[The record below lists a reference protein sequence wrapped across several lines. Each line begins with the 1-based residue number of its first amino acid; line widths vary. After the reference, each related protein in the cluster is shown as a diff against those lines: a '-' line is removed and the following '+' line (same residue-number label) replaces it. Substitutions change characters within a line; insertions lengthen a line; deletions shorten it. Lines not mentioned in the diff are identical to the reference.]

1 MPLLDRV
8 AEHLRTARTEN
19 LPERIRDAVIRQ
31 QDQSEILIGWVQLAV
46 VLVFAVLYLVAPAPV
61 NAEVMFDPVPF
72 VLAVYFAFT
81 ILRLI
86 LAHRYRLRAPV
97 LALSVVLDM
106 ALLMVTIWSFHIKYM
121 QPPSFYLKA
130 PTLLYIFIFI
140 ALRALRF
147 QANYV
152 LLAGLTAVVGWLTLV
167 AYASAKG
174 GLVTRDYIDYMT
186 SNTILLGA
194 EFDKVISITLVTLI
208 LAFAIT
214 RARVMLIGAV
224 VKETE
229 ARELSRFFD
238 ADVARQITDA
248 ETEIE
253 AGQGVIRHGAVVM
266 VDIRGF
272 TVLAGKT
279 AARDLMQV
287 LGEYQARI
295 VPMIQNAGGNIDKFM
310 GDGIMATFG
319 AAKPS
324 ETAAADAL
332 RAVEAICEEA
342 RHWARD
348 RAAKGL
354 EPIAIGASAAAGS
367 LLFGAV
373 GEETRLEYTV
383 IGDPV
388 NVAAKLEKQNKVE
401 GSVAI
406 TNLATYELAKAQGY
420 RPAPGH
426 EILRDR
432 RLEGVEAPQDLVVL
446 ARAAHR
452 AGQAEALPPA

>member
-1 MPLLDRV
+1 MPLLDTIV
-8 AEHLRTARTEN
+8 GHLRAARTEN

-46 VLVFAVLYLVAPAPV
+46 VIVFAALYLVAPAPV
-61 NAEVMFDPVPF
+61 NAEVGFDPVPY
-72 VLAVYFAFT
+72 VLGVYFAFT
-81 ILRLI
+81 ILRLL
-86 LAHRYRLRAPV
+86 LAHRYRLPALV
-97 LALSVVLDM
+97 LALSVILDM

-152 LLAGLTAVVGWLTLV
+152 LLAGLTAVLGWLTLV
-167 AYASAKG
+167 AYALSEG

-194 EFDKVISITLVTLI
+194 EFDKVISIAVVTLI

-248 ETEIE
+248 ETKIE
-253 AGQGVIRHGAVVM
+253 AGQGVIREGAVVM

-272 TVLAGKT
+272 TILAGQLP
-279 AARDLMQV
+279 ARDLMQV

-295 VPMIQNAGGNIDKFM
+295 VPTIQDAGGIIDKFM

-319 AAKPS
+319 AARPS
-324 ETAAADAL
+324 ATAAADAL
-332 RAVEAICEEA
+332 RAVQAICEEA
-342 RHWARD
+342 AHWARD
-348 RAAKGL
+348 RAAKGQA
-354 EPIAIGASAAAGS
+354 PISVGASVAAGP

-373 GEETRLEYTV
+373 GDETRLEYTV

-401 GSVAI
+401 GSSAI

-432 RLEGVEAPQDLVVL
+432 RLEGVEEPQDLVVL
-446 ARAAHR
+446 VRPVP
-452 AGQAEALPPA
+452 QAESAAAPPSA

>member
-1 MPLLDRV
+1 MSLRDMI
-8 AEHLRTARTEN
+8 AEHLRASRTEN

-31 QDQSEILIGWVQLAV
+31 QDQSEILIGWVQLSV
-46 VLVFAVLYLVAPAPV
+46 VLVFAALYFVAPAPV
-61 NAEVMFDPVPF
+61 NAEVIFDPVPYA
-72 VLAVYFAFT
+72 LGVYFAFT
-81 ILRLI
+81 ILRLF
-86 LAHRYRLRAPV
+86 LAHRYRLPAPV
-97 LALSVVLDM
+97 LALSVILDM

-152 LLAGLTAVVGWLTLV
+152 LLAGLTAVVGWLALV
-167 AYASAKG
+167 AYASLGG

-194 EFDKVISITLVTLI
+194 EFDKIISIALVTLI

-253 AGQGVIRHGAVVM
+253 AGQGVIRDGAVVM

-272 TVLAGKT
+272 TILAGNLP
-279 AARDLMQV
+279 ARDLMQV
-287 LGEYQARI
+287 LGEYQACI
-295 VPMIQNAGGNIDKFM
+295 VPTIQDAGGNIDKFM

-319 AAKPS
+319 ATKPS

-332 RAVEAICEEA
+332 RAVDAICEEA
-342 RHWARD
+342 ARWARD
-348 RAAKGL
+348 RAAQGQD
-354 EPIAIGASAAAGS
+354 PIAIGASVAAGP

-373 GEETRLEYTV
+373 GDETRLEYTV
-383 IGDPV
+383 IGDAV

-401 GSVAI
+401 GSAAI
-406 TNLATYELAKAQGY
+406 TNLATYELAKEQGY
-420 RPAPGH
+420 RPAHGH

-432 RLEGVEAPQDLVVL
+432 RLEGVEEPQDLVVL
-446 ARAAHR
+446 ARATGR
-452 AGQAEALPPA
+452 AEQTEAMPPA

>member
-1 MPLLDRV
+1 MPLLDRIL
-8 AEHLRTARTEN
+8 AHLRAARTEN

-31 QDQSEILIGWVQLAV
+31 QDESEILIGWVQLAV
-46 VLVFAVLYLVAPAPV
+46 VVVFAALYVIAPAPV
-61 NAEVMFDPVPF
+61 NSEVRFDPVPY
-72 VLAVYFAFT
+72 VLVVYFAFT
-81 ILRLI
+81 ILRLL
-86 LAHRYRLRAPV
+86 LAHRYRLPAPV

-152 LLAGLTAVVGWLTLV
+152 LLAGLTAVLGWLTLV
-167 AYASAKG
+167 AYASFEG

-194 EFDKVISITLVTLI
+194 EFDKIISISMVTLI

-253 AGQGVIRHGAVVM
+253 AGQGVIRDGAVVM

-272 TVLAGKT
+272 TILAGNLT
-279 AARDLMQV
+279 ARGLMQV

-295 VPMIQNAGGNIDKFM
+295 VPTIQDAGGNIDKFM

-324 ETAAADAL
+324 DTAAADAL
-332 RAVEAICEEA
+332 RAVDAICAEA
-342 RHWARD
+342 EHWARE
-348 RAAKGL
+348 RAAEGK
-354 EPIAIGASAAAGS
+354 EPILIGASVAAGP

-373 GEETRLEYTV
+373 GDETRLEYTV
-383 IGDPV
+383 IGDAV
-388 NVAAKLEKQNKVE
+388 NVAAKLEKQNKEE
-401 GSVAI
+401 GSAAI

-420 RPAPGH
+420 QPVPGH

-432 RLEGVEAPQDLVVL
+432 RIEGVEDPQDLVVL
-446 ARAAHR
+446 ARTARRPER
-452 AGQAEALPPA
+452 ADAPPSA